1 MKTIRRF
8 LPLTLAALLLAG
20 PLAAALPDAEM
31 AGADGAGLPA
41 SAPEK
46 KPTPRSGA
54 AARKHR
60 AGRSEKRTPRDGGRS
75 ASPDRSSSLARPEA
89 GKDSSSRPG

>member
-1 MKTIRRF
+1 MKTVRRL

-31 AGADGAGLPA
+31 AGADGSGLPA

-46 KPTPRSGA
+46 KPTSRSAA

-60 AGRSEKRTPRDGGRS
+60 PRSEKRAPHS
-75 ASPDRSSSLARPEA
+75 ARGPSPDRSSSLAPPASAR
-89 GKDSSSRPG
+89 DSSRPS

>member
-1 MKTIRRF
+1 MKTVRRF

-20 PLAAALPDAEM
+20 PLAAALPDTEM
-31 AGADGAGLPA
+31 AGADGSVPA
-41 SAPEK
+41 TAPEK

-60 AGRSEKRTPRDGGRS
+60 AGAPRSVRRATARGARRPTELVPRPAGGRQ
-75 ASPDRSSSLARPEA
+75 
-89 GKDSSSRPG
+89 DSSSRPV

>member
-1 MKTIRRF
+1 MKTVRRF

-31 AGADGAGLPA
+31 AGADGSVPA
-41 SAPEK
+41 TAPEK
-46 KPTPRSGA
+46 KPTSRSSA

-60 AGRSEKRTPRDGGRS
+60 ARSEKRAPRDSARS
-75 ASPDRSSSLARPEA
+75 PSPDRSSSLASRYSANRPV
-89 GKDSSSRPG
+89 

>member
-1 MKTIRRF
+1 MKTVRRL

-31 AGADGAGLPA
+31 AGADGPGLPA

-54 AARKHR
+54 AARKHHARSQKR
-60 AGRSEKRTPRDGGRS
+60 APHDAARG
-75 ASPDRSSSLARPEA
+75 ASTDRSSSLAPRA
-89 GKDSSSRPG
+89 SARDSASRPS

>member
-1 MKTIRRF
+1 MKTVRRF
-8 LPLTLAALLLAG
+8 LPLTFVALLLAG

-31 AGADGAGLPA
+31 AGADGSGLPA
-41 SAPEK
+41 TAPEK
-46 KPTPRSGA
+46 KPTPRPGA

-60 AGRSEKRTPRDGGRS
+60 AGRSEKRTPRDGARS
-75 ASPDRSSSLARPEA
+75 ASPDRNSSLARPGA

>member
-1 MKTIRRF
+1 MKTVRRL

-31 AGADGAGLPA
+31 AGADGSGLPA

-60 AGRSEKRTPRDGGRS
+60 ARSEKRAPRDSARG
-75 ASPDRSSSLARPEA
+75 ASPDRSSSLGCPEA